1 MSTLSD
7 VKERKLRTQNPQP
20 RSSGKRRA
28 QWTQIGMQA
37 PSLVILVL
45 VLAFPLIY
53 SVALSLQ
60 SYSPVDPTADG
71 RWIGLDNYARMF
83 QDAQFGKAILVTIAY
98 VTLAVAV
105 ETALGTVIGVWLSGL
120 MRTRRLV
127 TSFLL
132 LPMIATPLVVG
143 LMFSFGLNPQFGYMS
158 DVLQRIGLVGE
169 AGVLDSPT
177 GAFFALVAVD
187 VWEWTPFIALMV
199 LAGLSAA
206 PQAQIQAA
214 QLDGCNWFQLH
225 WHVMLPMIRP
235 VIGVAILF
243 RATEAIRQFDQV
255 YILTGGGPG
264 AATTVNDI
272 FQYRVSFSAF
282 DMSYGAA
289 LGIATFV
296 FVAALAWVLFRFLN
310 RKGEQ

>member
-1 MSTLSD
+1 MTTSAIA
-7 VKERKLRTQNPQP
+7 EHPPQAPAP
-20 RSSGKRRA
+20 RRRPRGLDSR
-28 QWTQIGMQA
+28 QRWTRIGMQA
-37 PSLVILVL
+37 PSLVILAV
-45 VLAFPLIY
+45 VLAFPLVY
-53 SVALSLQ
+53 SLSLSFQ
-60 SYSPVDPTADG
+60 SYSPVDPEANG
-71 RWIGLDNYARMF
+71 QWIGLDNYIRMLS
-83 QDAQFGKAILVTIAY
+83 DTQFGQAILVTIGY
-98 VTLAVAV
+98 TVLAVAL
-105 ETALGTVIGVWLSGL
+105 ETVLGTAIGVWLSRL

-143 LMFSFGLNPQFGYMS
+143 LMFSFGLNAQFGYMT
-158 DVLQRIGLVGE
+158 DALQTLGLVGE
-169 AGVLDSPT
+169 AGVLDSPS
-177 GAFFALVAVD
+177 GAFAALVAMD

-214 QLDGCNWFQLH
+214 QIDGCNTLQLY

-264 AATTVNDI
+264 SATTVNDI
-272 FQYRVSFSAF
+272 FQYRVSFTAF

-289 LGIATFV
+289 LGIATFLV
-296 FVAALAWVLFRFLN
+296 VAVLAWTLFRFLG
-310 RKGEQ
+310 RKGAQ

>member
-1 MSTLSD
+1 MSVQTQSPPQ
-7 VKERKLRTQNPQP
+7 VPSRRLRAAKP
-20 RSSGKRRA
+20 RMRWSRV
-28 QWTQIGMQA
+28 GMQA
-37 PSLVILVL
+37 PSLIILLL
-45 VLAFPLIY
+45 VLAFPLGY
-53 SVALSLQ
+53 SLMLSFQ
-60 SYSPVDPTADG
+60 SYSPVEPTANG
-71 RWIGLDNYARMF
+71 QWIGFDNYVRMLG
-83 QDAQFGKAILVTIAY
+83 DAQFGRTILVTLAY
-98 VTLAVAV
+98 VVLAVAIQTV
-105 ETALGTVIGVWLSGL
+105 LGTAIGVWLSRL
-120 MRTRRLV
+120 IRTRRLV

-143 LMFSFGLNPQFGYMS
+143 LMFSFGLNAQFGYMTS
-158 DVLQRIGLVGE
+158 FLQTLGIVGE
-169 AGVLDSPT
+169 AGVLDSPV
-177 GAFFALVAVD
+177 GAFTALVVMD

-214 QLDGCNWFQLH
+214 ELDGCNTFQLY

-243 RATEAIRQFDQV
+243 RATEAIRMFDQV

-272 FQYRVSFSAF
+272 FQYRVSFTAF
-282 DMSYGAA
+282 DMSYGAT

-296 FVAALAWVLFRFLN
+296 VVVALAWILFRYLS
-310 RKGEQ
+310 RRGVTS

>member
-1 MSTLSD
+1 MTA
-7 VKERKLRTQNPQP
+7 TTAGP
-20 RSSGKRRA
+20 RPAPTRRRSGAATRQRWA
-28 QWTQIGMQA
+28 RVGMQA
-37 PSLVILVL
+37 PSLIILVV
-45 VLAFPLIY
+45 VLAFPLVY
-53 SVALSLQ
+53 SLALSFQ
-60 SYSPVDPTADG
+60 SYSPVDPTANG
-71 RWIGLDNYARMF
+71 QWIGFDNYLRMF
-83 QDAQFGKAILVTIAY
+83 QDAQFGQAILVTLGY
-98 VTLAVAV
+98 VILAVAI
-105 ETALGTVIGVWLSGL
+105 ETVLGTAIGVWLSRL

-132 LPMIATPLVVG
+132 LPMIATPIVVG
-143 LMFSFGLNPQFGYMS
+143 LMFSFGLNPQFGFMT
-158 DVLQRIGLVGE
+158 DALQAVGLVGE
-169 AGVLDSPT
+169 AGVLDSAA
-177 GAFFALVAVD
+177 GAFGALVVMD

-199 LAGLSAA
+199 LAGLSSA

-214 QLDGCNWFQLH
+214 ELDGCNTFQLY

-272 FQYRVSFSAF
+272 FQYRVSFTAF

-289 LGIATFV
+289 LGIATFLV
-296 FVAALAWVLFRFLN
+296 VAVLAWTLFRFLN
-310 RKGEQ
+310 RKGAQ

>member
-1 MSTLSD
+1 MSTVAD
-7 VKERKLRTQNPQP
+7 
-20 RSSGKRRA
+20 RSPRA
-28 QWTQIGMQA
+28 QVAVPRPRGARRRQLWTRVGMQA
-37 PSLVILVL
+37 PSLIILAL
-45 VLAFPLIY
+45 VLAFPLVY

-60 SYSPVDPTADG
+60 SYSPVDPTANG
-71 RWIGLDNYARMF
+71 QWIGLGNYARMF
-83 QDAQFGKAILVTIAY
+83 QDAQFGQAVF
-98 VTLAVAV
+98 VTLAYVVLAVAF
-105 ETALGTVIGVWLSGL
+105 ETLLGTVIGIWLSRL

-143 LMFSFGLNPQFGYMS
+143 LMFSFGLNPQFGYMT
-158 DVLQRIGLVGE
+158 DVLQALGLVGE
-169 AGVLDSPT
+169 AGVLDSAA
-177 GAFFALVAVD
+177 GAFTALVVMD

-214 QLDGCNWFQLH
+214 ELDGCNTAQLY
-225 WHVMLPMIRP
+225 WYVMLPMIRP

-272 FQYRVSFSAF
+272 FQYRVSFTAF

-289 LGIATFV
+289 LGVTTFV
-296 FVAALAWVLFRFLN
+296 VVAALAWILFRFLN
-310 RKGEQ
+310 RKGTP

>member
-1 MSTLSD
+1 MSALTTPTLR
-7 VKERKLRTQNPQP
+7 EAPAGPP
-20 RSSGKRRA
+20 RRRPRLQSA
-28 QWTQIGMQA
+28 QRWTRIGMQA
-37 PSLVILVL
+37 PSLIILAV
-45 VLAFPLIY
+45 VLAFPLVY
-53 SVALSLQ
+53 SVVLSFQ
-60 SYSPVDPTADG
+60 SYSPVNPDANG
-71 RWIGLDNYARMF
+71 QFIGLDNYIRMLS
-83 QDAQFGKAILVTIAY
+83 DTGFGQAILVTLAY
-98 VTLAVAV
+98 VVLAVSI
-105 ETALGTVIGVWLSGL
+105 ETVLGTLIGVWLSRL
-120 MRTRRLV
+120 IRTRRLV

-143 LMFSFGLNPQFGYMS
+143 LMFSFGLNPQFGYMQ
-158 DVLQRIGLVGE
+158 DALQSLGLVGE

-177 GAFFALVAVD
+177 GAFAALVALD

-199 LAGLSAA
+199 LSGLSSA

-214 QLDGCNWFQLH
+214 ELDGANTFQLY

-264 AATTVNDI
+264 SATTVNDI
-272 FQYRVSFSAF
+272 FQYRVSFTAF

-289 LGIATFV
+289 LGVATFLV
-296 FVAALAWVLFRFLN
+296 VTVLAWVLFRFLN
-310 RKGEQ
+310 RKDAS